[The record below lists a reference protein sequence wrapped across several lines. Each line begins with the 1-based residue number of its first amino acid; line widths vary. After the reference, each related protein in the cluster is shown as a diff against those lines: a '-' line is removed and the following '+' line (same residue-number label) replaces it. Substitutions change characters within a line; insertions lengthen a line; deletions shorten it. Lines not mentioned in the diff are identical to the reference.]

1 MDKNKEVIT
10 GLFRIKDWANFALVH
25 RWMMDDGYKK
35 IKEYAENA
43 IALLKAM
50 DVTPE
55 ELERLKKCRHECKI
69 DCLLEHYEKIKAE
82 RDALLKA
89 QKPRVMTLE
98 EAYNAELVWYD
109 QINTGV
115 RPAKVIRVP
124 NKTGVYRVMRFGD
137 IDAWEHAY
145 EYGEFWRCWTS
156 RTTDEQR
163 KSTPWATPW
172 AKKEETNT

>member
-10 GLFRIKDWANFALVH
+10 GLFRIKDWANFGLTH
-25 RWMMDDGYKK
+25 RWMMDDGYEKM
-35 IKEYAENA
+35 KEYADNA

-89 QKPRVMTLE
+89 QEPKWTPITFRALTEKEKAEHPDWCYIIDSPTPDDGDEILVSDGDNVWADVWCNNGEWCSLE
-98 EAYNAELVWYD
+98 SDHELEDV
-109 QINTGV
+109 
-115 RPAKVIRVP
+115 
-124 NKTGVYRVMRFGD
+124 
-137 IDAWEHAY
+137 AWM
-145 EYGEFWRCWTS
+145 
-156 RTTDEQR
+156 
-163 KSTPWATPW
+163 KMPTPWR
-172 AKKEETNT
+172 KEANT